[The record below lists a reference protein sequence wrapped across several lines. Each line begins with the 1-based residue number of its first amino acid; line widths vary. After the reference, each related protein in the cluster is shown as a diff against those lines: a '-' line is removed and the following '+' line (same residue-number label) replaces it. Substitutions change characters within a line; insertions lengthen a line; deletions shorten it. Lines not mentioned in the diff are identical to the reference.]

1 MTASVSVSGASPSP
15 QVLQELPVGT
25 LVVVDLDHE
34 AASPLEA
41 LQAFR
46 EKPELG
52 EARLVGDEDGVPP
65 PKVQGAHHPLPGPL

>member
-1 MTASVSVSGASPSP
+1 
-15 QVLQELPVGT
+15 LL
-25 LVVVDLDHE
+25 VVDLDHE

-41 LQAFR
+41 LQAFG